1 MCLVKMKALLKI
13 NVTHLLQRE
22 LPDICSLTVILK
34 IEQYWLI
41 NAQFKYLPFENENLN
56 VKNFI

>member
-1 MCLVKMKALLKI
+1 MGLVKMKALLRI

-22 LPDICSLTVILK
+22 LPDICNLTVILK

-41 NAQFKYLPFENENLN
+41 NA
-56 VKNFI
+56 

>member
-22 LPDICSLTVILK
+22 LPDICSLTAILK

-41 NAQFKYLPFENENLN
+41 NAQFKYLPYEDENLN
-56 VKNFI
+56 I